1 MSDPIQLLATNV
13 EIHSTL
19 AATKVI
25 TGITNASEAVL
36 SVTSHGYAAG
46 DILLVDSV
54 VGMSQINKIPV
65 RVKATP
71 GTDSFTAEGLD
82 STGFSAYVSG
92 GTVAKVTAWLP
103 FDTLTTFNFPE
114 PQPNPQSVTTIH
126 DTSEREIFGLDSAP
140 SCTMDAHAQPL
151 NTTIQRVRV
160 VSKAKSDAI
169 CRATFQ
175 NGNVLLVNAKWAGG
189 RGIDGS
195 AGEVAK
201 SQISLRFV
209 KDEQWFAN

>member
-13 EIHSTL
+13 EISSTL
-19 AATKVI
+19 GTAKTI
-25 TGITNASEAVL
+25 TAISKASEAVIT
-36 SVTSHGYAAG
+36 VTHDFSI
-46 DILLVDSV
+46 DDVILIDAV
-54 VGMSQINKIPV
+54 VGMAQINKIPV
-65 RVKATP
+65 RVKSVST
-71 GTDSFTAEGLD
+71 TESFTAEGLD
-82 STGFSAYVSG
+82 STNFSTYVSG
-92 GTVAKVTAWLP
+92 GTATKVTAWLP

-209 KDEQWFAN
+209 KDEQWFAS